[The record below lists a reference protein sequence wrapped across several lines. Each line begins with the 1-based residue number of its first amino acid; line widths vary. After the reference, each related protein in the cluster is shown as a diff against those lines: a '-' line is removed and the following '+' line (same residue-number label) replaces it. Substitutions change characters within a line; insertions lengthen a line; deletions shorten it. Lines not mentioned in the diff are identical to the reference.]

1 MLSIKER
8 IGLIVAAGER
18 LKNHES
24 NDEILRAI
32 SMAGS
37 ENSWFTVDNIKK
49 SIKSINK
56 QYTSLD
62 KLEKW
67 IADYSLPENKEPKIL
82 GLLLAGNIPFVGIHD
97 VIAGFIAGHYLKLK
111 YSDKDTY
118 LMKMFVK
125 LIVEQ
130 DERALPYFEEVERM
144 NNIEMVIAT
153 GSNNT
158 ARYFDY
164 YFGKMPNIIRKNRVS
179 IGVLGED
186 TTMDELKLLGED
198 VFSYFG
204 LGCRNISKLYLP
216 KGYPIEKI
224 MEAFEDW
231 KEWVLHNKYK
241 NNFDYNYAIYLLNK
255 VKFFTNGSLITIED
269 DSLYS
274 RISCLHFSYYE
285 NTEDLVQELKGIEP
299 ELQCVVSNIPLKG
312 IKTYGFGSSQAPEL
326 WDYADGVD
334 TMKFLVSHI
343 NA

>member
-8 IGLIVAAGER
+8 IELIVNAGEK
-18 LKNHES
+18 LKGYAS
-24 NDEILRAI
+24 NEELQRTI
-32 SMAGS
+32 SLAGS
-37 ENSWFTVDNIKK
+37 ENHWFTEQNIKK
-49 SIKSINK
+49 SIGAITEKYTDASKLNQWIKKYELVENNK
-56 QYTSLD
+56 
-62 KLEKW
+62 
-67 IADYSLPENKEPKIL
+67 PKIL

-97 VIAGFIAGHYLKLK
+97 VIAGFVIGHYLKLK

-118 LMKMFVK
+118 LMKLFVK
-125 LIVEQ
+125 LIVDQ
-130 DERALPYFEEVERM
+130 NPKAQPYFEEVERM
-144 NNIEMVIAT
+144 NNIDMVIAT

-179 IGVLGED
+179 VAVLGPN
-186 TTMDELKLLGED
+186 TTEEELKQLGED

-204 LGCRNISKLYLP
+204 LGCRNISKMYLP
-216 KGYPIEKI
+216 KGYKIEKI

-231 KEWVLHNKYK
+231 KELVLHNKYK

-285 NTEDLVQELKGIEP
+285 DEGSLRNEILALQD
-299 ELQCVVSNIPLKG
+299 ELQCIVANVNIEG
-312 IKTYGFGSSQAPEL
+312 VKTYGFGQTQAPEL

-334 TMKFLVSHI
+334 TMEFLSSHI

>member
-1 MLSIKER
+1 MLSLKQR
-8 IGLIVAAGER
+8 IDLIIEAGES
-18 LKNHES
+18 LKNFEG
-24 NDEILRAI
+24 NEEIMTAM

-37 ENSWFTVDNIKK
+37 ENSWFTEDNIKK
-49 SIKSINK
+49 SISSICNN
-56 QYTSLD
+56 YTDRS
-62 KLEKW
+62 KLEQW
-67 IADYSLPENKEPKIL
+67 LGNYQVPENKEPKIL

-97 VIAGFIAGHYLKLK
+97 VIAGFITGHLLKIK

-118 LMKMFVK
+118 LMKLFVK
-125 LIVEQ
+125 LIIDQNPEAQV
-130 DERALPYFEEVERM
+130 YFEEVERM
-144 NNIEMVIAT
+144 NGIDMVIAT

-179 IGVLGED
+179 VGVLGPD
-186 TTMDELKLLGED
+186 TSMTELKLLGED

-216 KGYPIEKI
+216 KGYKVEMI

-231 KEWVLHNKYK
+231 KSWVLHNKYK

-255 VKFFTNGSLITIED
+255 VKFLTNGSLITLED

-285 NTEDLVQELKGIEP
+285 SIDELKEQLKEIEDQV
-299 ELQCVVSNIPLKG
+299 QCIVSNMTLDG
-312 IKTYGFGSSQAPEL
+312 IKTYGLGESQSPEL

-343 NA
+343 NT

>member
-1 MLSIKER
+1 MLKIKER
-8 IGLIVAAGER
+8 VDIIVAVGEQ
-18 LKNHES
+18 LKNHKNNE
-24 NDEILRAI
+24 EIQTAM

-37 ENSWFTVDNIKK
+37 ENQWFTEDNIKK
-49 SIKSINK
+49 SIKSITEK
-56 QYTSLD
+56 YTDSA
-62 KLEKW
+62 KLHEW
-67 IADYSLPENKEPKIL
+67 VTRYNLPENTEPKIL

-97 VIAGFIAGHYLKLK
+97 VIAGFISGHYLKLK

-125 LIVEQ
+125 LIVDQEP
-130 DERALPYFEEVERM
+130 RAAVYFEEVERM
-144 NNIEMVIAT
+144 NDIELVIAT

-179 IGVLGED
+179 VGVLGMD
-186 TTMDELKLLGED
+186 TSTEELKLLGED

-204 LGCRNISKLYLP
+204 LGCRNISKIYLP
-216 KGYPIEKI
+216 KGYKIEKI

-255 VKFFTNGSLITIED
+255 VKFFTNGSLITLED
-269 DSLYS
+269 ESLYS

-285 NTEDLVQELKGIEP
+285 TKEELSRELQEVEDQ
-299 ELQCVVSNIPLKG
+299 LQCVVSNVELEE
-312 IKTYGFGSSQAPEL
+312 IKTYGFGETQSPEL

-334 TMKFLVSHI
+334 TMKFLASHI
-343 NA
+343 KA